1 MNILNKMKKNT
12 ILLVFITIIVLY
24 FVLKDD
30 FPGIVEA
37 LKNMKVLYIILAF
50 IFYAISVVLKGLM
63 NYIIIN
69 NPKKVSKKE
78 ATSQII
84 ISQFF
89 NGITPFATGGE
100 PMAIY
105 MLTEQKIP
113 VSKATNYM
121 VQSFIFYQIALV
133 ICGLF
138 AVLYNFAFNIF
149 PKVQFLQH
157 LVVLG
162 FLINTI
168 VVIMLLLSYSRK
180 ITNRLHKITHKLCK
194 LFKIEVK
201 EDELKQKFDEYH
213 DCFQELK
220 SRKGLIPLGITIN
233 IISLICL
240 YIVPFFIVY
249 GLTSNTNLNII
260 ETLVSSAYVYLI
272 GAFVPIPGAS
282 GGIEYGFTQ
291 FFGNFVT
298 SSTVAAMVIV
308 WRFLT
313 YYIGVI
319 LGGILF
325 NIRERIKQ

>member
-30 FPGIVEA
+30 FPGIIDA
-37 LKNMKVLYIILAF
+37 LRNMKVLYIVLAF
-50 IFYAISVVLKGLM
+50 IFYAISVLLKGLM

-69 NPKKVSKKE
+69 DPKKVSKKE

-133 ICGLF
+133 LCGLF

-149 PKVQFLQH
+149 PKVKFLQH
-157 LVVLG
+157 LVLLG

-168 VVIMLLLSYSRK
+168 VVVILLLSYSKK

-194 LFKIEVK
+194 IFKIEVK

-220 SRKGLIPLGITIN
+220 NRKGLIPLGITIN

-240 YIVPFFIVY
+240 YVVPFFIVC
-249 GLTSNTNLNII
+249 GLTNNTDLNII
-260 ETLVSSAYVYLI
+260 ETLVSSSYVYLI
-272 GAFVPIPGAS
+272 GAFVPIPGSS

-313 YYIGVI
+313 YYIGVL

-325 NIRERIKQ
+325 NIRERIRQ